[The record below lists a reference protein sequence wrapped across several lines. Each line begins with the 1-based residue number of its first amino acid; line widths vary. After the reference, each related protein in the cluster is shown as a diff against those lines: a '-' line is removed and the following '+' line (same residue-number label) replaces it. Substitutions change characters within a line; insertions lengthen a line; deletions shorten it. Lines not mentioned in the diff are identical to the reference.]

1 MTLSSDLISQF
12 VQVTKDDKTKKET
25 TVYGTIVEYEGNKY
39 VKLDGSELL
48 TPISSTADAID
59 GERVTVMIKNHNAIV
74 TGNMSS
80 PAARTEDVKNLGTKI
95 SEFEIIIADKV
106 STKRFEA
113 EIARIDNLVSENVTI
128 KGRLDAN
135 EASINKLE
143 ANDVTINGKL
153 AAAEAEITDLK
164 TKKLDAEVAEITY
177 ATIANLEAAQ
187 AKIGTLEA
195 TYGEFQDLTTKNFA
209 AVNASINDLNANKLS
224 VKDADIKYANIDF
237 ANITQ
242 AAVEKIFA
250 DSGIIKDLVVSG
262 GQITGELVGVTIK
275 GDLIE
280 GGTVIADKLVVKGS
294 DGLYY
299 KLNTDGST
307 VESEQ
312 TEYNSLNGS
321 VITAKSITATKISV
335 DDLVAFGATIGGF
348 NITESSL
355 YSGAK
360 ASVNN
365 TTRGIYLDKEG
376 QVAFGDASNFL
387 KYYKVEDGSYKLE
400 ISAKSIKFSASDK
413 NLETTLN
420 NTIVKTV
427 EEFYQSVS
435 PTELSGGEWSTTQP
449 TWKDG
454 KYIWRRTTITYG
466 DGHSE
471 YSPSSTGV
479 CITGN
484 TGAKGD
490 PGLQGL
496 QGERGEQGIPG
507 PKGDP
512 GDPGGPGQ
520 NGQTSYFH
528 IKYSSVA
535 NPTLSSQMTE
545 TPSEYIGTYVD
556 YAENDSTDPS
566 KYIWARFQGVKGD
579 QGIPGT
585 NGTDG
590 KTSYL
595 HIAYAN
601 SADGKTDF
609 DISNSVNKLYIGQ
622 YTDFIPDDSTD
633 YTKYSWTK
641 IKGETGAK
649 GDTGATGV
657 GVKQVTNY
665 YLATNASTDVTKD
678 TPGWTTTVQSV
689 TIDKK
694 YLWNFERVTYTNNDT
709 HDTDPCI
716 IGAYGDKGIAGDKGD
731 TGATGKGISSIT
743 EHYQVSTSNT
753 VAPTSWI
760 ATVPSMTPT
769 NKYLWNYETV
779 TYTDTTTKDTEKRV
793 IGVYGDTGNK
803 GDKGD
808 TGETGIGISGITEHY
823 QVSSSNTTAP
833 TSWIATVP
841 TMTPTNKYLWNY
853 ETVTYTNNTSKDTAK
868 RVIGVYGDKGNQG
881 ETGAVG
887 NGISSITEYYQV
899 STSNTVAPTSWI
911 TTVPT
916 MTPTNKYLWNYETVT
931 YTDTT
936 TKDTEKRV
944 IGVYGDK
951 GIQGDKGDTGEA
963 GKSIGAIINYYL
975 ATDKA
980 TGIDISTS
988 GWTTTVQSISPI
1000 KKYLW
1005 NYEEIKYSDNLTA
1018 SVSAPC
1024 IIGVYGDTGGKGDKG
1039 DPGAVG
1045 NGISSITEHYQVSS
1059 SNTTAP
1065 TSWVATVPSMTPTNK
1080 YLWNYETITYT
1091 DTTTKDTEKRVI
1103 GAYGDTGSKGDKG
1116 DTGATG
1122 IGISSITEHYQVSSS
1137 NTVAPISWIA
1147 TVPSMTPTNKY
1158 LWNYE
1163 TVTYTDNTT
1172 KDTAKRVIGVYGDKG
1187 NQGDKGDTGA
1197 VGNGIS
1203 SITEHYQVS
1212 SSNTIAPTS
1221 WVTTVPSMTPTNKY
1235 LWNYETVTYTDNTTK
1250 DTEKRVIGVYGD
1262 TGSKGDKGDTGE
1274 AGKGIASTVVE
1285 YQVSASGTVIP
1296 TGEWT
1301 STIPETTAEMP
1312 YLWSRTVFTYT
1323 DDTTSTSYAVGSTP
1337 DGLLEIVNGEIS
1349 DVRSEFKA
1357 TTDSISGE
1365 VSSVTTK
1372 LYDLSSQVNTNASSF
1387 QQFADSINAT
1397 IINTMVGS
1405 GEWAGLT
1412 EEMTAIKATATGL
1425 SMDVSKVTQ
1434 NLDGFMAEYHTYF
1447 TATADG
1453 LQISK
1458 SGSEFATLLSDTK
1471 LSFTQSG
1478 EEVAYIQYNKLYI
1491 TEAWVKSGLS
1501 IESSTNG
1508 SYIRQYVDGNGL
1520 FCIQIKE
1527 GA

>member
-1 MTLSSDLISQF
+1 MALSSDLISQF

-48 TPISSTADAID
+48 TPISLTADAID

-80 PAARTEDVKNLGTKI
+80 PAARTDDVKDLDNKI
-95 SEFEIIIADKV
+95 SEFEIVIADKV
-106 STKRFEA
+106 STDRLEA
-113 EIARIDNLVSENVTI
+113 EIARIDTLVSENITI
-128 KGRLDAN
+128 KGRIDAN
-135 EASINKLE
+135 EASINELE
-143 ANDVTINGKL
+143 ANNVTINGKL
-153 AAAEAEITDLK
+153 EAAEAEITDLK
-164 TKKLDAEVAEITY
+164 TKKLDAEVADITY

-195 TYGEFQDLTTKNFA
+195 TYGDFQDLTTKNFE
-209 AVNASINDLNANKLS
+209 AVNASIDDLNANKLS

-242 AAVEKIFA
+242 AAVEKIFS
-250 DSGIIKDLVVSG
+250 DSGIIKDLVVSS

-280 GGTVIADKLVVKGS
+280 GGTVVADKLVVKGS

-307 VESEQ
+307 IETEQ

-355 YSGAK
+355 YSGVK

-387 KYYKVEDGSYKLE
+387 KYYKAEDGTYKLE
-400 ISAKSIKFSASDK
+400 VSAQSIKFSASNK
-413 NLETTLN
+413 NLETALD

-449 TWKDG
+449 TWEEG
-454 KYIWRRTTITYG
+454 KYIWRRTATTYG
-466 DGHSE
+466 DGRSE
-471 YSPSSTGV
+471 YSPSSIGV

-520 NGQTSYFH
+520 NGKTSYFH

-545 TPSEYIGTYVD
+545 IPSEYIGTYVD
-556 YAENDSTDPS
+556 YVENDSTDPS

-601 SADGKTDF
+601 SADGKTGF
-609 DISNSVNKLYIGQ
+609 DVSNSTNKLYIGQ
-622 YTDFIPDDSTD
+622 YTDFMPDDSADPTD
-633 YTKYSWTK
+633 YSWTK
-641 IKGETGAK
+641 IKGE
-649 GDTGATGV
+649 TGATGV

-665 YLATNASTDVTKD
+665 YLAINTSTDVTKD

-689 TIDKK
+689 TVDKK
-694 YLWNFERVTYTNNDT
+694 YLWNFERVTYTNNYT

-716 IGAYGDKGIAGDKGD
+716 
-731 TGATGKGISSIT
+731 
-743 EHYQVSTSNT
+743 
-753 VAPTSWI
+753 
-760 ATVPSMTPT
+760 
-769 NKYLWNYETV
+769 
-779 TYTDTTTKDTEKRV
+779 
-793 IGVYGDTGNK
+793 
-803 GDKGD
+803 
-808 TGETGIGISGITEHY
+808 
-823 QVSSSNTTAP
+823 
-833 TSWIATVP
+833 
-841 TMTPTNKYLWNY
+841 
-853 ETVTYTNNTSKDTAK
+853 
-868 RVIGVYGDKGNQG
+868 
-881 ETGAVG
+881 
-887 NGISSITEYYQV
+887 
-899 STSNTVAPTSWI
+899 
-911 TTVPT
+911 
-916 MTPTNKYLWNYETVT
+916 
-931 YTDTT
+931 
-936 TKDTEKRV
+936 
-944 IGVYGDK
+944 
-951 GIQGDKGDTGEA
+951 
-963 GKSIGAIINYYL
+963 
-975 ATDKA
+975 
-980 TGIDISTS
+980 
-988 GWTTTVQSISPI
+988 
-1000 KKYLW
+1000 
-1005 NYEEIKYSDNLTA
+1005 
-1018 SVSAPC
+1018 
-1024 IIGVYGDTGGKGDKG
+1024 
-1039 DPGAVG
+1039 
-1045 NGISSITEHYQVSS
+1045 
-1059 SNTTAP
+1059 
-1065 TSWVATVPSMTPTNK
+1065 
-1080 YLWNYETITYT
+1080 
-1091 DTTTKDTEKRVI
+1091 I

-1122 IGISSITEHYQVSSS
+1122 NGIKSIVEHYQVSTS
-1137 NTVAPISWIA
+1137 NTTAPTSWA
-1147 TVPSMTPTNKY
+1147 TTVPSMSPTNKY

-1163 TVTYTDNTT
+1163 TITYTNNTT
-1172 KDTAKRVIGVYGDKG
+1172 KDTEKRVIGVYGDKG
-1187 NQGDKGDTGA
+1187 NQGDKGD
-1197 VGNGIS
+1197 
-1203 SITEHYQVS
+1203 
-1212 SSNTIAPTS
+1212 
-1221 WVTTVPSMTPTNKY
+1221 
-1235 LWNYETVTYTDNTTK
+1235 
-1250 DTEKRVIGVYGD
+1250 
-1262 TGSKGDKGDTGE
+1262 KGDKGDPGE

-1285 YQVSASGTVIP
+1285 YQVSASGTIAP

-1301 STIPETTAEMP
+1301 STVPETTAEMP
-1312 YLWSRTVFTYT
+1312 YLWSRTIFTYT
-1323 DDTTSTSYAVGSTP
+1323 DGTTSVSYAVGSTP

-1491 TEAWVKSGLS
+1491 TEAWIKSGLS
-1501 IESSTNG
+1501 IESSTNR

>member
-1 MTLSSDLISQF
+1 MALSSDLISQF
-12 VQVTKDDKTKKET
+12 VQVTKDDKIKKET

-48 TPISSTADAID
+48 TPISLTADAID

-80 PAARTEDVKNLGTKI
+80 PAARTEDVKDLDNKI
-95 SEFEIIIADKV
+95 SEFEIVIADKV
-106 STKRFEA
+106 STDRLEA
-113 EIARIDNLVSENVTI
+113 EIARIDTLVSENITI

-135 EASINKLE
+135 EASINELE
-143 ANDVTINGKL
+143 ANNVTINGKL
-153 AAAEAEITDLK
+153 EAAEAEITDLK
-164 TKKLDAEVAEITY
+164 TKKLDAEVADITY

-195 TYGEFQDLTTKNFA
+195 TYGDFHDLTTKNFE
-209 AVNASINDLNANKLS
+209 AVNASIDDLNANKLS

-242 AAVEKIFA
+242 AAVEKIFS
-250 DSGIIKDLVVSG
+250 DSGIIKDLVVSS

-280 GGTVIADKLVVKGS
+280 GGTVVADKLVVKGS

-348 NITESSL
+348 NITKSSL
-355 YSGAK
+355 YSGVK
-360 ASVNN
+360 ASINN

-376 QVAFGDASNFL
+376 QVAFGDSSNFL
-387 KYYKVEDGSYKLE
+387 KYYKDEDGSYKLE
-400 ISAKSIKFSASDK
+400 VSAQSIKFSASNR
-413 NLETTLN
+413 NLETALDG
-420 NTIVKTV
+420 TIVKSI
-427 EEFYQSVS
+427 EEFYQSIS
-435 PTELSGGEWSTTQP
+435 PFELSGGEWSTTQP
-449 TWKDG
+449 TWEEG
-454 KYIWRRTTITYG
+454 KYIWRRTAITYG
-466 DGHSE
+466 DGSSE

-490 PGLQGL
+490 QGLQGL

-507 PKGDP
+507 PK

-556 YAENDSTDPS
+556 YIENDSTDPS

-585 NGTDG
+585 NGIDG

-601 SADGKTDF
+601 SADGKTGF
-609 DISNSVNKLYIGQ
+609 DVSNSTNKLYIGQ
-622 YTDFIPDDSTD
+622 YTDFMPDDSADPTD
-633 YTKYSWTK
+633 YSWTK
-641 IKGETGAK
+641 IKGE
-649 GDTGATGV
+649 TGATGV

-665 YLATNASTDVTKD
+665 YLATNASANVTKD

-689 TIDKK
+689 TVDKK
-694 YLWNFERVTYTNNDT
+694 YLWNFERVTYTNNYT

-716 IGAYGDKGIAGDKGD
+716 
-731 TGATGKGISSIT
+731 
-743 EHYQVSTSNT
+743 
-753 VAPTSWI
+753 
-760 ATVPSMTPT
+760 
-769 NKYLWNYETV
+769 
-779 TYTDTTTKDTEKRV
+779 
-793 IGVYGDTGNK
+793 
-803 GDKGD
+803 
-808 TGETGIGISGITEHY
+808 
-823 QVSSSNTTAP
+823 
-833 TSWIATVP
+833 
-841 TMTPTNKYLWNY
+841 
-853 ETVTYTNNTSKDTAK
+853 
-868 RVIGVYGDKGNQG
+868 
-881 ETGAVG
+881 
-887 NGISSITEYYQV
+887 
-899 STSNTVAPTSWI
+899 
-911 TTVPT
+911 
-916 MTPTNKYLWNYETVT
+916 
-931 YTDTT
+931 
-936 TKDTEKRV
+936 
-944 IGVYGDK
+944 
-951 GIQGDKGDTGEA
+951 
-963 GKSIGAIINYYL
+963 
-975 ATDKA
+975 
-980 TGIDISTS
+980 
-988 GWTTTVQSISPI
+988 
-1000 KKYLW
+1000 
-1005 NYEEIKYSDNLTA
+1005 
-1018 SVSAPC
+1018 
-1024 IIGVYGDTGGKGDKG
+1024 
-1039 DPGAVG
+1039 
-1045 NGISSITEHYQVSS
+1045 
-1059 SNTTAP
+1059 
-1065 TSWVATVPSMTPTNK
+1065 
-1080 YLWNYETITYT
+1080 
-1091 DTTTKDTEKRVI
+1091 I

-1122 IGISSITEHYQVSSS
+1122 NGIKSIVEHYQVSTS
-1137 NTVAPISWIA
+1137 NTVAPTSWA
-1147 TVPSMTPTNKY
+1147 TTVPSMSPTNKY

-1163 TVTYTDNTT
+1163 TITYTNNTT
-1172 KDTAKRVIGVYGDKG
+1172 KDTTKRVIGVYGDKG
-1187 NQGDKGDTGA
+1187 N
-1197 VGNGIS
+1197 
-1203 SITEHYQVS
+1203 
-1212 SSNTIAPTS
+1212 
-1221 WVTTVPSMTPTNKY
+1221 
-1235 LWNYETVTYTDNTTK
+1235 
-1250 DTEKRVIGVYGD
+1250 
-1262 TGSKGDKGDTGE
+1262 KGDKGDKGDKGNPGE

-1285 YQVSASGTVIP
+1285 YQVSASGTIAP

-1301 STIPETTAEMP
+1301 STVPETTSEMP

-1323 DDTTSTSYAVGSTP
+1323 DNTTSVSYAVGSTP

-1453 LQISK
+1453 LRISK

-1501 IESSTNG
+1501 IESSTNR

>member
-1 MTLSSDLISQF
+1 MALSSDLISQF

-80 PAARTEDVKNLGTKI
+80 PAARTDDVKDLDNKI
-95 SEFEIIIADKV
+95 SEFEIVIADKV
-106 STKRFEA
+106 STDRLEA
-113 EIARIDNLVSENVTI
+113 EIARIDTLVSENITI

-135 EASINKLE
+135 EASINELE
-143 ANDVTINGKL
+143 ANNVTINGKL
-153 AAAEAEITDLK
+153 EAAEAEITDLK
-164 TKKLDAEVAEITY
+164 TKKLDAEVADITY

-195 TYGEFQDLTTKNFA
+195 TYGDFQDLTTKNFE
-209 AVNASINDLNANKLS
+209 AVNASIDDLNANKLS

-242 AAVEKIFA
+242 AAVEKIFS
-250 DSGIIKDLVVSG
+250 DSGIIKDLIVSS

-355 YSGAK
+355 YSGVK

-376 QVAFGDASNFL
+376 QVAFGDSSNFL
-387 KYYKVEDGSYKLE
+387 KYYKAEDGTYKLE
-400 ISAKSIKFSASDK
+400 VSAQSIKFSASNK
-413 NLETTLN
+413 NLETALD

-449 TWKDG
+449 TWEEG
-454 KYIWRRTTITYG
+454 KYIWRRTAITYG
-466 DGHSE
+466 DGRSE

-556 YAENDSTDPS
+556 YVENDSTDPS

-585 NGTDG
+585 NGIDG

-601 SADGKTDF
+601 SADGKTGF
-609 DISNSVNKLYIGQ
+609 DVSNSTNKLYIGQ
-622 YTDFIPDDSTD
+622 YTDFMPDDSADPTD
-633 YTKYSWTK
+633 YSWTK
-641 IKGETGAK
+641 IKGETG
-649 GDTGATGV
+649 DTGV
-657 GVKQVTNY
+657 GVKRVTNY
-665 YLATNASTDVTKD
+665 YLATNASANVTKD

-689 TIDKK
+689 TVDKK
-694 YLWNFERVTYTNNDT
+694 YLWNFERVTYTNNYT

-716 IGAYGDKGIAGDKGD
+716 IGAYGETGSKGDKGD
-731 TGATGKGISSIT
+731 TGATGNGIKSIV

-753 VAPTSWI
+753 TPPTSW
-760 ATVPSMTPT
+760 ATTVPSM
-769 NKYLWNYETV
+769 
-779 TYTDTTTKDTEKRV
+779 
-793 IGVYGDTGNK
+793 
-803 GDKGD
+803 
-808 TGETGIGISGITEHY
+808 S
-823 QVSSSNTTAP
+823 
-833 TSWIATVP
+833 
-841 TMTPTNKYLWNY
+841 
-853 ETVTYTNNTSKDTAK
+853 
-868 RVIGVYGDKGNQG
+868 
-881 ETGAVG
+881 
-887 NGISSITEYYQV
+887 
-899 STSNTVAPTSWI
+899 
-911 TTVPT
+911 
-916 MTPTNKYLWNYETVT
+916 
-931 YTDTT
+931 
-936 TKDTEKRV
+936 
-944 IGVYGDK
+944 
-951 GIQGDKGDTGEA
+951 
-963 GKSIGAIINYYL
+963 
-975 ATDKA
+975 
-980 TGIDISTS
+980 
-988 GWTTTVQSISPI
+988 
-1000 KKYLW
+1000 
-1005 NYEEIKYSDNLTA
+1005 
-1018 SVSAPC
+1018 
-1024 IIGVYGDTGGKGDKG
+1024 
-1039 DPGAVG
+1039 
-1045 NGISSITEHYQVSS
+1045 
-1059 SNTTAP
+1059 
-1065 TSWVATVPSMTPTNK
+1065 PTNK

-1091 DTTTKDTEKRVI
+1091 NNATKDTE
-1103 GAYGDTGSKGDKG
+1103 
-1116 DTGATG
+1116 
-1122 IGISSITEHYQVSSS
+1122 
-1137 NTVAPISWIA
+1137 
-1147 TVPSMTPTNKY
+1147 
-1158 LWNYE
+1158 
-1163 TVTYTDNTT
+1163 
-1172 KDTAKRVIGVYGDKG
+1172 KRVIGVYGDKG
-1187 NQGDKGDTGA
+1187 NQGDKGDKGDKGDPGA
-1197 VGNGIS
+1197 TGNGIK
-1203 SITEHYQVS
+1203 SIVEHYQVS
-1212 SSNTIAPTS
+1212 TSNSTAPTS
-1221 WVTTVPSMTPTNKY
+1221 WVTTVPSMSPTNKY
-1235 LWNYETVTYTDNTTK
+1235 LWNYETITYTDNTTK

-1262 TGSKGDKGDTGE
+1262 KGNKGDKGDTGATGNGIKSIVEHYQVSTSNTTPPTSWATTVPSMSPTNKYLWNYETITYTNNATKDTEKRVIGVYGDKGNKGDKGDPGE

-1285 YQVSASGTVIP
+1285 YQVSASGTIAP
-1296 TGEWT
+1296 TEEWT
-1301 STIPETTAEMP
+1301 STVPETTAEMP
-1312 YLWSRTVFTYT
+1312 YLWSRTIFTYT
-1323 DDTTSTSYAVGSTP
+1323 DDTTSVSYAVGSTP

-1372 LYDLSSQVNTNASSF
+1372 LYDLSSQVNKNASSF

-1453 LQISK
+1453 LRISK

-1501 IESSTNG
+1501 IESSTNR

>member
-1 MTLSSDLISQF
+1 MALSSDLISQF

-80 PAARTEDVKNLGTKI
+80 PAARTEDVKNLDTKI

-106 STKRFEA
+106 STERLEA
-113 EIARIDNLVSENVTI
+113 EIARIDTLVSENVTI

-135 EASINKLE
+135 EASINELE
-143 ANDVTINGKL
+143 ANNVTINGKL
-153 AAAEAEITDLK
+153 EAAEAEITDLK
-164 TKKLDAEVAEITY
+164 TKKLDAEVADITY

-195 TYGEFQDLTTKNFA
+195 TYGDFQDLTTKNFE
-209 AVNASINDLNANKLS
+209 AVNASIDDLNANKLS

-242 AAVEKIFA
+242 AAVEKIFS
-250 DSGIIKDLVVSG
+250 DSGIIKDLVVSS

-280 GGTVIADKLVVKGS
+280 GGTVVADKLVVKGS

-348 NITESSL
+348 NITKSSL
-355 YSGAK
+355 YSGVK

-376 QVAFGDASNFL
+376 QVAFGDAYNFL
-387 KYYKVEDGSYKLE
+387 KYYKDEDGSYKLE
-400 ISAKSIKFSASDK
+400 VSAQSIKFSASNR
-413 NLETTLN
+413 NLETALDG
-420 NTIVKTV
+420 TIVKSV
-427 EEFYQSVS
+427 EEFYQSIS
-435 PTELSGGEWSTTQP
+435 PFELSGGEWLTTQP
-449 TWKDG
+449 TWEEG
-454 KYIWRRTTITYG
+454 KYIWRRTAITYG
-466 DGHSE
+466 DGSSE

-490 PGLQGL
+490 QGLQGL

-520 NGQTSYFH
+520 NGKTSYFH

-556 YAENDSTDPS
+556 YVENDSTDPS

-585 NGTDG
+585 NGIDG

-601 SADGKTDF
+601 SADGKTGF
-609 DISNSVNKLYIGQ
+609 DVSNSTNKLYIGQ
-622 YTDFIPDDSTD
+622 YTDFMPDDSTD
-633 YTKYSWTK
+633 PTDYSWTK
-641 IKGETGAK
+641 IKGE
-649 GDTGATGV
+649 TGATGV

-665 YLATNASTDVTKD
+665 YLAINTSTDVTKD

-689 TIDKK
+689 TVDKK
-694 YLWNFERVTYTNNDT
+694 YLWNFERVTYTNNYT

-716 IGAYGDKGIAGDKGD
+716 IGAYGDTGSKGDKGDKGD
-731 TGATGKGISSIT
+731 TGATGNGIKSIV
-743 EHYQVSTSNT
+743 EHYQVSTSNST
-753 VAPTSWI
+753 APTSWVT
-760 ATVPSMTPT
+760 TVPSMSPT
-769 NKYLWNYETV
+769 NKYLWNYET
-779 TYTDTTTKDTEKRV
+779 
-793 IGVYGDTGNK
+793 I
-803 GDKGD
+803 
-808 TGETGIGISGITEHY
+808 
-823 QVSSSNTTAP
+823 
-833 TSWIATVP
+833 
-841 TMTPTNKYLWNY
+841 
-853 ETVTYTNNTSKDTAK
+853 TYTNN
-868 RVIGVYGDKGNQG
+868 
-881 ETGAVG
+881 
-887 NGISSITEYYQV
+887 
-899 STSNTVAPTSWI
+899 
-911 TTVPT
+911 
-916 MTPTNKYLWNYETVT
+916 
-931 YTDTT
+931 T

-951 GIQGDKGDTGEA
+951 GNKGDKGDKGDKGNPGDTG
-963 GKSIGAIINYYL
+963 IGIKQVDNYYL
-975 ATDKA
+975 ATNA
-980 TGIDISTS
+980 SSNVTISTS
-988 GWTTTVQSISPI
+988 GWTTTVQSVSSS

-1005 NYEEIKYSDNLTA
+1005 NYEK
-1018 SVSAPC
+1018 
-1024 IIGVYGDTGGKGDKG
+1024 
-1039 DPGAVG
+1039 
-1045 NGISSITEHYQVSS
+1045 
-1059 SNTTAP
+1059 
-1065 TSWVATVPSMTPTNK
+1065 
-1080 YLWNYETITYT
+1080 ITYT
-1091 DTTTKDTEKRVI
+1091 DNTTSNTDPCII

-1116 DTGATG
+1116 DKGDTGVTG
-1122 IGISSITEHYQVSSS
+1122 NGIKSIVEHYQVSTS
-1137 NTVAPISWIA
+1137 NST
-1147 TVPSMTPTNKY
+1147 
-1158 LWNYE
+1158 
-1163 TVTYTDNTT
+1163 
-1172 KDTAKRVIGVYGDKG
+1172 
-1187 NQGDKGDTGA
+1187 
-1197 VGNGIS
+1197 
-1203 SITEHYQVS
+1203 
-1212 SSNTIAPTS
+1212 APTS

-1235 LWNYETVTYTDNTTK
+1235 LWNYETITYTNNTTK

-1262 TGSKGDKGDTGE
+1262 KGNKGDKGDPGK

-1285 YQVSASGTVIP
+1285 YQVSASGTIAP

-1301 STIPETTAEMP
+1301 STVPETTAEMP
-1312 YLWSRTVFTYT
+1312 YLWSRTIFTYT
-1323 DDTTSTSYAVGSTP
+1323 DNTTSVSYAVGSTP

-1501 IESSTNG
+1501 IESSTNR